1 MSAPPRVEAPA
12 YYGACML
19 KRDEWVIAA
28 DPVAMIM
35 LKRIFARVD
44 KGDLGQVKIKRND
57 ETDKLLQWFLD
68 LYPLEMTDRD
78 AAELHRGAETH
89 RARAKLVKRILDHD
103 YTPAEYSLSMPP
115 RDYQRVAAD
124 MWLKMG
130 GLLLADE
137 TGTGKTISAITG
149 LSDPSTRP
157 ALVVVPGHHLAKQW
171 REQLLRCLPGIRV
184 HLAVGQRPTDP
195 ALLPGGWP
203 DVVVCPYHL
212 LQYWA
217 EYLRPKIRAIV
228 YDEVAELRH
237 TDSEKYKA
245 ARGLSAVAPR
255 VIGMSATPSY
265 NYGGEY
271 YAILDAVRP
280 GCVGTWEEFDREW
293 CVGEDERRKKRI
305 RNSQAFGLWLDQS
318 GIRLARTRKDVGRE
332 LPRRTVVPTY
342 VDTDMSAYGKAMTG
356 ASECARAILA
366 QTLGKGA
373 GLSKMQAASEMDRI
387 MRQATGIA
395 KAPAIAGFIRMLVES
410 GERPVVFGHHLDVY
424 AVLEEQLDDLKP
436 GFVTGRESTSKKAE
450 AIRRFTARETD
461 VLILGLRAQAT
472 GLDGLQFHSD
482 VVVIGELDWSPKI
495 HEQAISRVDR
505 DREPIAPNRPVVVYY
520 LLSEMGSDPVVADV
534 CGAKD
539 ANTTPISYP
548 DMDKIEAPEVDVN
561 RARRLAEAHLQRHR

>member
-1 MSAPPRVEAPA
+1 MTRAQDDAGIV
-12 YYGACML
+12 
-19 KRDEWVIAA
+19 AA
-28 DPVAMIM
+28 LSVY
-35 LKRIFARVD
+35 R
-44 KGDLGQVKIKRND
+44 
-57 ETDKLLQWFLD
+57 ES
-68 LYPLEMTDRD
+68 LYWSSTNGCTPKTSD
-78 AAELHRGAETH
+78 
-89 RARAKLVKRILDHD
+89 ARAALFAAID
-103 YTPAEYSLSMPP
+103 AWA
-115 RDYQRVAAD
+115 QRTTEPLRREAA
-124 MWLKMG
+124 
-130 GLLLADE
+130 
-137 TGTGKTISAITG
+137 
-149 LSDPSTRP
+149 
-157 ALVVVPGHHLAKQW
+157 
-171 REQLLRCLPGIRV
+171 
-184 HLAVGQRPTDP
+184 
-195 ALLPGGWP
+195 
-203 DVVVCPYHL
+203 
-212 LQYWA
+212 
-217 EYLRPKIRAIV
+217 IRAWL
-228 YDEVAELRH
+228 EQ
-237 TDSEKYKA
+237 
-245 ARGLSAVAPR
+245 
-255 VIGMSATPSY
+255 
-265 NYGGEY
+265 N
-271 YAILDAVRP
+271 
-280 GCVGTWEEFDREW
+280 REW